1 MVDVWKF
8 FIKMLRYIY
17 SYLYGS
23 SQESQEDQVLVSFFF
38 LSRY

>member
-8 FIKMLRYIY
+8 FIKMLKYFSYIS

-23 SQESQEDQVLVSFFF
+23 SQDNQEDQVLDSFFF
-38 LSRY
+38 